1 MLALRSKILRP
12 AVSKLRV
19 LKVDVMT
26 AIAINDI
33 NENQA
38 FEIERIRADFP
49 VLNQKVSGHPLIY
62 LDNGAS
68 TQKPRQVIDEVKHF
82 YENDNSNVHR
92 GIHTLSQRAT
102 DRFEGARK
110 TVQHFINAD
119 SEAEIIFT
127 AGTTEAINLVAQSFV
142 RDSFSQGD
150 EVLISAMEHHS
161 NIVPWQML
169 EQQIGIKLKVIP
181 INEKGEL
188 LYEKFEDLLSEK
200 TKLLAVT
207 QLSNAL
213 GTITPLKK
221 MIDAAHAVG
230 AKVLVDGAQAIAH
243 TEVDVQALDC
253 DFYAFSGHKIFSPTG
268 IGVLYGK
275 LSLLDAMPPYQGGG
289 DMIKVVSFSGTE
301 FNDLPYKFEA
311 GTPNIAGAIGLAA
324 GLDYISKIGISA
336 IAEYEHQLL
345 EYATAKMLEIEGLRI
360 IGTADEKASIL
371 SFEIDGIHASDLGTL
386 LDSQGVAIRVGHH
399 CAMPVMEFFGVS
411 ATTRASLAFYNNKA
425 DIDALVAAVK
435 KAASMLK

>member
-1 MLALRSKILRP
+1 MTIAALKPRL
-12 AVSKLRV
+12 
-19 LKVDVMT
+19 DF
-26 AIAINDI
+26 DI
-33 NENQA
+33 D
-38 FEIERIRADFP
+38 RIRADFP
-49 VLNQKVSGHPLIY
+49 ILHQQISGHPLAY

-68 TQKPRQVIDEVKHF
+68 TQKPRQVIDVIKQY
-82 YENDNSNVHR
+82 YEHDNANVHR

-102 DRFEGARK
+102 DSFENARK
-110 TVQHFINAD
+110 TVQKFINAE

-127 AGTTEAINLVAQSFV
+127 SGTTEAINLVANSFV
-142 RDSFSQGD
+142 RESFQAGD

-169 EQQIGIKLKVIP
+169 EQSIGIKLKVIP
-181 INEKGEL
+181 IIHKGEL
-188 LYEKFEDLLSEK
+188 LYEEFEKLLSNK
-200 TKLLAVT
+200 TKLLAIT

-243 TEVDVQALDC
+243 AEVDVQALDC
-253 DFYAFSGHKIFSPTG
+253 DFYAFSGHKIFAPTG

-275 LSLLDAMPPYQGGG
+275 RALLDAMPPYQGGG

-301 FNDLPYKFEA
+301 YNELPYKFEA

-324 GLDYISKIGISA
+324 GLDYVSNIGIA
-336 IAEYEHQLL
+336 NIAEYEHDLL
-345 EYATAKMLEIEGLRI
+345 EYATEKLLEIDGLRI
-360 IGTADEKASIL
+360 IGTAEHKASII
-371 SFEIDGIHASDLGTL
+371 SFEIDGVHASDLGTL
-386 LDSQGVAIRVGHH
+386 LDHQGVAIRVGHH

-425 DIDALVAAVK
+425 DIDALLAGLK
-435 KAASMLK
+435 KAVAMLL

>member
-1 MLALRSKILRP
+1 MTVVAMNKHSGF
-12 AVSKLRV
+12 
-19 LKVDVMT
+19 DV
-26 AIAINDI
+26 
-33 NENQA
+33 EL
-38 FEIERIRADFP
+38 IRADFP
-49 VLNQKVSGHPLIY
+49 ALKQKVSGHPLAY

-68 TQKPRQVIDEVKHF
+68 TQKPSQVIDIIKEF
-82 YENDNSNVHR
+82 YENDYSNVHR

-110 TVQHFINAD
+110 TVRDFINAE
-119 SEAEIIFT
+119 SESEIIFT
-127 AGTTEAINLVAQSFV
+127 RGTTDAINLIAQSFV
-142 RDSFSQGD
+142 RDSFKPGD

-181 INEKGEL
+181 INHKGEL
-188 LYEKFEDLLSEK
+188 VYEEFEKLLNQK

-243 TEVDVQALDC
+243 TDVDVQALNC

-275 LSLLDAMPPYQGGG
+275 HALLDAMPPYQGGG

-301 FNDLPYKFEA
+301 YNELPYKFEA
-311 GTPNIAGAIGLAA
+311 GTPNIVGAIGLAA
-324 GLDYISKIGISA
+324 GLDYVSEIGMSA
-336 IAEYEHQLL
+336 IAEYEQDLL
-345 EYATAKMLEIEGLRI
+345 QYATEKMLEIEGLRI
-360 IGTADEKASIL
+360 IGTAAEKASIL

-399 CAMPVMEFFGVS
+399 CAMPVMEYFGVS

-425 DIDALVAAVK
+425 DIDALVAAVN
-435 KAASMLK
+435 KAVSILK

>member
-1 MLALRSKILRP
+1 MTIAALKPRL
-12 AVSKLRV
+12 
-19 LKVDVMT
+19 DF
-26 AIAINDI
+26 DI
-33 NENQA
+33 D
-38 FEIERIRADFP
+38 RIRADFP
-49 VLNQKVSGHPLIY
+49 ILHQQISGHPLAY

-68 TQKPRQVIDEVKHF
+68 TQKPRQVIDVIKQY
-82 YENDNSNVHR
+82 YEHDNANVHR

-102 DRFEGARK
+102 DSFENARK
-110 TVQHFINAD
+110 TVQKFINAE

-127 AGTTEAINLVAQSFV
+127 SGTTEAINLVANSFV
-142 RDSFSQGD
+142 RESFQAGD

-169 EQQIGIKLKVIP
+169 EQSIGIKLKVIP
-181 INEKGEL
+181 INNKGEL
-188 LYEKFEDLLSEK
+188 LYEEFEKLLSNK
-200 TKLLAVT
+200 TKLLAIT
-207 QLSNAL
+207 QLTNAL

-243 TEVDVQALDC
+243 AEVDVQALDC
-253 DFYAFSGHKIFSPTG
+253 DFYAFSGHKIFAPTG

-275 LSLLDAMPPYQGGG
+275 RALLDAMPPYQGGG

-301 FNDLPYKFEA
+301 YNELPYKFEA

-324 GLDYISKIGISA
+324 GLDYVSNIGIA
-336 IAEYEHQLL
+336 NIAEYEHDLL
-345 EYATAKMLEIEGLRI
+345 EYATEKLLEIDGLRI
-360 IGTADEKASIL
+360 IGTAEHKASII
-371 SFEIDGIHASDLGTL
+371 SFEIDGVHASDLGTL
-386 LDSQGVAIRVGHH
+386 LDHQGVAIRVGHH

-425 DIDALVAAVK
+425 DIDALLAGLK
-435 KAASMLK
+435 KAMAMLL

>member
-1 MLALRSKILRP
+1 MTIAALKPRL
-12 AVSKLRV
+12 
-19 LKVDVMT
+19 DF
-26 AIAINDI
+26 DI
-33 NENQA
+33 D
-38 FEIERIRADFP
+38 RIRADFP
-49 VLNQKVSGHPLIY
+49 ILHQQISGHPLAY

-68 TQKPRQVIDEVKHF
+68 TQKPRQVIDVIKEY
-82 YENDNSNVHR
+82 YEQDNANVHR

-102 DRFEGARK
+102 DRFENARK
-110 TVQHFINAD
+110 TVQKFINAE

-127 AGTTEAINLVAQSFV
+127 SGTTEAINLVANSFV
-142 RDSFSQGD
+142 RESFKAGD

-169 EQQIGIKLKVIP
+169 EQSIGIKLKVIP
-181 INEKGEL
+181 INDKGEL
-188 LYEKFEDLLSEK
+188 LYEEFEKLLSSK
-200 TKLLAVT
+200 TKLLAIT

-243 TEVDVQALDC
+243 AEVDVQALDC
-253 DFYAFSGHKIFSPTG
+253 DFYAFSGHKIFAPTG

-275 LSLLDAMPPYQGGG
+275 RALLDAMPPYQGGG

-301 FNDLPYKFEA
+301 YNELPYKFEA

-324 GLDYISKIGISA
+324 GLDYVSNIGIA
-336 IAEYEHQLL
+336 NIAEYEHDLL
-345 EYATAKMLEIEGLRI
+345 EYATEKLLEIDGLRI
-360 IGTADEKASIL
+360 IGTAEHKASII
-371 SFEIDGIHASDLGTL
+371 SFEIDGVHASDLGTL
-386 LDSQGVAIRVGHH
+386 LDHQGVAIRVGHH

-425 DIDALVAAVK
+425 DIDALLAGLK
-435 KAASMLK
+435 KAVAMLL

>member
-1 MLALRSKILRP
+1 
-12 AVSKLRV
+12 
-19 LKVDVMT
+19 MT
-26 AIAINDI
+26 IAAANFSTKASPETFD
-33 NENQA
+33 
-38 FEIERIRADFP
+38 IERIRADFP
-49 VLNQKVSGHPLIY
+49 ILDQQISGQQLAY

-68 TQKPRQVIDEVKHF
+68 TQKPRQVIDVIKEF

-102 DRFEGARK
+102 DRFEAARK
-110 TVQHFINAD
+110 TVQHFINAQ
-119 SEAEIIFT
+119 SETEIIFT
-127 AGTTEAINLVAQSFV
+127 RGTTEAINLVAQSFV
-142 RDSFSQGD
+142 RDSFNEGD
-150 EVLISAMEHHS
+150 EILISAMEHHS

-169 EQQIGIKLKVIP
+169 EQQIGVKLKVIP
-181 INEKGEL
+181 INDKGEL
-188 LYEKFEDLLSEK
+188 LYEEFEKLLSAK
-200 TKLLAVT
+200 TKLLAIT

-221 MIDAAHAVG
+221 MIDAAHTVG

-243 TEVDVQALDC
+243 THVDVQALDC

-275 LSLLDAMPPYQGGG
+275 RDLLDAMPPYQGGG
-289 DMIKVVSFSGTE
+289 DMIKVVSFSGTV
-301 FNDLPYKFEA
+301 FNELPYKFEA

-324 GLDYISKIGISA
+324 GLDYVSEIGIDA
-336 IAEYEHQLL
+336 IAEYEHELL
-345 EYATAKMLEIEGLRI
+345 EYATEKMLEVDGLRI
-360 IGTADEKASIL
+360 IGTAAKKASIL
-371 SFEIDGIHASDLGTL
+371 SFEIDGVHASDLGTL

-425 DIDALVAAVK
+425 DIDALVTAVNR
-435 KAASMLK
+435 AVNMLK